1 MRGLPPRDDGMIFCY
16 ALLNPGRNLA
26 FRRTDME

>member
-1 MRGLPPRDDGMIFCY
+1 MRGLPPRDAGVIFCY

-26 FRRTDME
+26 FCCPDME